1 MEASQIIVRVEII
14 SKGLEPKIRRFLEK
28 IKFMRN
34 DVDFNVYVAKS
45 KMSNFSL
52 LFMSM
57 ISSWCV
63 IIRTSFYK

>member
-1 MEASQIIVRVEII
+1 VEASQIIVRVEII